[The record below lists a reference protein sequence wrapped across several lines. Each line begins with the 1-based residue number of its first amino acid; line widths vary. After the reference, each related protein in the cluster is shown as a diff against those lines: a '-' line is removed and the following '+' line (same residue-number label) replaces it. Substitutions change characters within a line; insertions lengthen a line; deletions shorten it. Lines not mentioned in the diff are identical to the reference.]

1 MIYGS
6 KSGYIFDIC
15 QFCQKEL
22 SEMEK
27 VFCDSKTVETRIL
40 YKICHNCLDT
50 KFDGKYPAVA

>member
-1 MIYGS
+1 MTYES

-27 VFCDSKTVETRIL
+27 LLCDSKTYETGIL

-50 KFDGKYPAVA
+50 KFNGKYPAV